1 MSSFLSSPPSGP
13 HRPNNGGQALSGFLN
28 RSAQHLFGGTPT
40 RPSLIG
46 QQTYYGSTGSPSFSY
61 SPGQGGLSAQLAQ
74 VKAVLD
80 RPPNVISLSEKIR
93 ELDRLLSPS
102 HAFHL
107 TPKDLDPLF
116 VLVVG
121 DIFGSQAV
129 QAAKYG
135 RGWHLTTL
143 TKHRQYRDFS
153 AAFQF
158 LSSSGGGI
166 MNWIQ
171 FLMLDSTCVYDFPVN
186 RLPATHPLRIKT
198 TAHVSG
204 LFSGLNSGSS
214 GMDPSQTS
222 VPLSPFEYFFYHFFA
237 LTSQGSEWL
246 YQSGANLGADS
257 LFPILFEDYLSHLLP
272 IGGAD
277 FRFQVSD
284 LVQPHPAPPT
294 SLRSQLIS
302 PSPPSQVK
310 LSSLLRADF
319 PHSMKS
325 PMSNESN
332 ERLQS
337 SRSGAELWKSQV
349 FLDILNQFWLRSY
362 AIPVEPGI
370 DLSPSND
377 LVKLIRM
384 FIKHLHFFFNGFHPS
399 QSELRDSL
407 QRSIFRDVF
416 DSLYIFFD
424 YQFDHWPLDMSFRLI
439 LETWLSFVQ
448 PWRYKDPNQG
458 EKEGGTFEAD
468 QWKHFLVNN
477 GEFFD
482 HLLRKVLLRFF
493 RMDLGCSKN
502 AFMLFRVMKVV
513 SQQGLP
519 EALKKFNA
527 MPLSRMMG
535 TTNNSSLYTNPEH
548 QAPNE
553 QEQSVFSDSFQPVL
567 SSLMI
572 KIAEAQ
578 FNLHFRKDRL
588 LSNQNGSPSG
598 AKTSTL
604 SKWISWVLD
613 SSNETSREVDE
624 IEKISQNLDFV
635 SQKLTSV
642 FSVSAD
648 VTDSVNFI
656 GRNSLSQKVHD
667 ESEAMTPERKWDL
680 LNRRYRYN
688 PTYHGHPDEKPL
700 QSDEFHTLA
709 RLLHRLSNWIN
720 QRFPIVDYYERT
732 GLVGTAFRQIC
743 QDPCVY
749 TIRGKHGERSEI
761 QVPARIH
768 LRPLAHKRVIVY
780 VAMIYVLALFLGR
793 PATGKFILFIFSIWI
808 ACLIW
813 TTLTKATNVEW

>member
-1 MSSFLSSPPSGP
+1 SVQKEEKYIVTDPYSGLSQFIHVSQNGNAVRNCCESGKTNWPIRLLTPLLFAVPPRLSIMSYPSSPPRVGRGARVAS
-13 HRPNNGGQALSGFLN
+13 GQALSGFLN
-28 RSAQHLFGGTPT
+28 RSAHQLFGGMSSNASGGYQP
-40 RPSLIG
+40 
-46 QQTYYGSTGSPSFSY
+46 YYGSNPSGHSPPQPY

-80 RPPNVISLSEKIR
+80 RPPNVTSLSEKIR

-102 HAFHL
+102 NAFHL

-153 AAFQF
+153 AALQF
-158 LSSSGGGI
+158 LSSSGGGM
-166 MNWIQ
+166 MNLIQ

-186 RLPATHPLRIKT
+186 RLPTTHPLRIKA
-198 TAHVSG
+198 TAHVNG
-204 LFSGLNSGSS
+204 LFSGLNSGS

-222 VPLSPFEYFFYHFFA
+222 VPLSPFEYYFHHFFA
-237 LTSQGSEWL
+237 LISQGSEWL
-246 YQSGANLGADS
+246 YQSGANLEAES
-257 LFPILFEDYLSHLLP
+257 LYPILFEDYLSHFLP

-277 FRFQVSD
+277 YRFQVSD
-284 LVQPHPAPPT
+284 LVLPHPPT
-294 SLRSQLIS
+294 PASLRSQAGTPGS
-302 PSPPSQVK
+302 ASQGK

-319 PHSMKS
+319 SHSKKS
-325 PMSNESN
+325 NLNESN
-332 ERLQS
+332 ELLQS

-349 FLDILNQFWLRSY
+349 FLDTLNQFWLRSY
-362 AIPVEPGI
+362 AIPLEPGV
-370 DLSPSND
+370 DLSPPSD

-407 QRSIFRDVF
+407 QRSIFREVY

-458 EKEGGTFEAD
+458 EKDGGTFEAD

-493 RMDLGCSKN
+493 RMDLGCI
-502 AFMLFRVMKVV
+502 
-513 SQQGLP
+513 
-519 EALKKFNA
+519 
-527 MPLSRMMG
+527 
-535 TTNNSSLYTNPEH
+535 
-548 QAPNE
+548 
-553 QEQSVFSDSFQPVL
+553 L
-567 SSLMI
+567 SSLMV

-578 FNLHFRKDRL
+578 FNLHFRKDQL
-588 LSNQNGSPSG
+588 LSTQNGSSSS
-598 AKTSTL
+598 AKTSLL
-604 SKWISWVLD
+604 SQWLSWVLD
-613 SSNETSREVDE
+613 SSDGTSREVDE
-624 IEKISQNLDFV
+624 IEKIAQNLEFV
-635 SQKLTSV
+635 SQKLSSV
-642 FSVSAD
+642 FSVSTD
-648 VTDSVNFI
+648 VTDSVNFT

-667 ESEAMTPERKWDL
+667 ESELMTPERKWDI

-709 RLLHRLSNWIN
+709 RLLYRLSNWIN
-720 QRFPIVDYYERT
+720 LSLPIGDYYERP
-732 GLVGTAFRQIC
+732 GLIGTAFRQISHG
-743 QDPCVY
+743 PCVY
-749 TIRGKHGERSEI
+749 KIRGKHGERSEV
-761 QVPARIH
+761 QVPARIN
-768 LRPLAHKRVIVY
+768 LRSFAHKRVIFYIV
-780 VAMIYVLALFLGR
+780 MSYVLALLLGR
-793 PATGKFILFIFSIWI
+793 SATGKILLLMFTAWI
-808 ACLIW
+808 ACLLW
-813 TTLTKATNVEW
+813 TSLTKEAKL